1 MIVEGKKIIFDYDET
16 LFCFNDIFKQ
26 YLSSFGIDRLE
37 NFHSECSKAILTNEV
52 VTVKNDQLA
61 PVYKILYEIDKGF
74 DMTKSHNPELF
85 LKTFKDF
92 IYYISSEIFKEDLVY
107 QRRPTLR
114 IQFPNNKAVGGF
126 HRDREYNHPIEEVN
140 IWVPLTPAFNT
151 NTIWIESEFDK
162 EDYSPMN
169 LNFGQGVIFDSGLKH
184 GNKVNVENLT
194 RLSFDFRVIPLS
206 KWMEI
211 KNENSKY
218 SRDQHLKFELNE
230 YYDVT
235 S

>member
-61 PVYKILYEIDKGF
+61 PVYKILYEIDEGF
-74 DMTKSHNPELF
+74 LLTKRGSLGKF
-85 LKTFKDF
+85 LKTYKDF
-92 IYYISSEIFKEDLVY
+92 VYHLSSKIFKEELVY

-114 IQFPNNKAVGGF
+114 IQLPGNKAVGGF
-126 HRDREYNHPIEEVN
+126 HKDREYNHPIEEIN
-140 IWVPLTPAFNT
+140 IWVPVTSAFNT
-151 NTIWIESEFDK
+151 NTIWIESEFNK

-169 LNFGQGVIFDSGLKH
+169 LNFGQGLIFDSGLNH
-184 GNKVNVENLT
+184 
-194 RLSFDFRVIPLS
+194 SSRVV
-206 KWMEI
+206 K
-211 KNENSKY
+211 
-218 SRDQHLKFELNE
+218 Q
-230 YYDVT
+230 
-235 S
+235 